1 MLAAAL
7 LFVSSLAIILV
18 GCHVFTNGVE
28 WLGKRLGV
36 SDGVVG
42 SIFAGVGTA
51 LPETMIPLVAILA
64 GGSAASEEIGIGAIV
79 GAPFMLS
86 TLTLPLAA
94 VGVFVFT
101 RMGRRTPFLNLDT
114 RQMDLE
120 LRLFLLAFSITML
133 AAYVPWMPARWAM
146 ALFLVTM
153 YAYYVRTTLRA
164 ETNVHDEEVPP
175 LFLAP
180 RGARPAYA
188 LIALQVVLA
197 LTAIVG
203 GAHLFVDAVE
213 DVALGVGI
221 SPLILS
227 LLVTPVAT
235 ELPEKLNSLIWLY
248 QRKDQMAVGNIRR
261 DRHPGHTLGPG
272 EARARGG
279 RHVHHHGGPAAVSA
293 AAERGPAAVSPLA
306 RRRLLPDLRRLRAGM
321 TGFRL
326 LIAVGF
332 AGFFG
337 AVLRY
342 LVGGWVHRLLPAT
355 FPYGTLTVNALGSLM
370 LGALFQLAVERTA
383 LAPELR
389 VVIGVGFLGAFT
401 TFSTFSLETMNLLR
415 EGSYT
420 LAGLN
425 VATNLVLCLV
435 AVWLGIAAVRLFG

>member
-51 LPETMIPLVAILA
+51 LPETMIPLVAIA
-64 GGSAASEEIGIGAIV
+64 FGGTAASEEIGIGAIV

-86 TLTLPLAA
+86 TLSLPLGA
-94 VGVFVFT
+94 VGVLVFT

-120 LRLFLLAFSITML
+120 LRLFLLAFSLTML
-133 AAYVPWMPARWAM
+133 AAFIPWMPVRWAL
-146 ALFLVTM
+146 ALFLVGM

-180 RGARPAYA
+180 RRARPAYA
-188 LIALQVVLA
+188 LIALQVFLA

-213 DVALGVGI
+213 EVALGVGL

-248 QRKDQMAVGNIRR
+248 QRKDQMAVGNITGAMVFQSTF
-261 DRHPGHTLGPG
+261 PAVIGILGTPWDLDKRVLV
-272 EARARGG
+272 AGG
-279 RHVHHHGGPAAVSA
+279 MSITTA
-293 AAERGPAAVSPLA
+293 AALLFLL
-306 RRRLLPDLRRLRAGM
+306 RLNGGLRP
-321 TGFRL
+321 
-326 LIAVGF
+326 I
-332 AGFFG
+332 
-337 AVLRY
+337 
-342 LVGGWVHRLLPAT
+342 H
-355 FPYGTLTVNALGSLM
+355 LM
-370 LGALFQLAVERTA
+370 LGALFYLAYAGYV
-383 LAPELR
+383 LR
-389 VVIGVGFLGAFT
+389 
-401 TFSTFSLETMNLLR
+401 
-415 EGSYT
+415 
-420 LAGLN
+420 
-425 VATNLVLCLV
+425 
-435 AVWLGIAAVRLFG
+435 

>member
-248 QRKDQMAVGNIRR
+248 QRKDQMAVGNI
-261 DRHPGHTLGPG
+261 
-272 EARARGG
+272 
-279 RHVHHHGGPAAVSA
+279 
-293 AAERGPAAVSPLA
+293 
-306 RRRLLPDLRRLRAGM
+306 
-321 TGFRL
+321 TGAMVFQS
-326 LIAVGF
+326 
-332 AGFFG
+332 
-337 AVLRY
+337 
-342 LVGGWVHRLLPAT
+342 T
-355 FPYGTLTVNALGSLM
+355 FPA
-370 LGALFQLAVERTA
+370 
-383 LAPELR
+383 
-389 VVIGVGFLGAFT
+389 VIGILGTPWALEKRVLVAGGMSITTAALLLFLLRLNGGLRPYHLLLGGAFY
-401 TFSTFSLETMNLLR
+401 LI
-415 EGSYT
+415 Y
-420 LAGLN
+420 A
-425 VATNLVLCLV
+425 AYVL
-435 AVWLGIAAVRLFG
+435 G